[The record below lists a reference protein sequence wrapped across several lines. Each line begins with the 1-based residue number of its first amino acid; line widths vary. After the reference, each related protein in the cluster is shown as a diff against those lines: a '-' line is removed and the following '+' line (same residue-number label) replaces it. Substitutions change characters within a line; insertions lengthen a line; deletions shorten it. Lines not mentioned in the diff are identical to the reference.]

1 MRLLLMRH
9 GEAESTFSRDS
20 DRALTSLGR
29 GEASA
34 AALRIAERQL
44 LPDRTIA
51 SPYLRAAQTAAI
63 VTETLKVPP
72 ADSSPLLTPE
82 SDPNLAV
89 QMLAEQGEEC
99 QSLLAVLHQ
108 PLISRLILHLTGDVQ
123 PMSTAN
129 VAVLEGE
136 LLDRETCELICVL

>member
-1 MRLLLMRH
+1 MRH

-20 DRALTSLGR
+20 ERALTSFGR

-34 AALRIAERQL
+34 VARRISERQL
-44 LPDRTIA
+44 QPDRIIA

-63 VTETLKVPP
+63 VTEALKLSP
-72 ADSSPLLTPE
+72 ADSSSLLTPD
-82 SDPNLAV
+82 SDPDLAV
-89 QMLAEQGEEC
+89 QMLAEHVEEC

-123 PMSTAN
+123 PMSTAD